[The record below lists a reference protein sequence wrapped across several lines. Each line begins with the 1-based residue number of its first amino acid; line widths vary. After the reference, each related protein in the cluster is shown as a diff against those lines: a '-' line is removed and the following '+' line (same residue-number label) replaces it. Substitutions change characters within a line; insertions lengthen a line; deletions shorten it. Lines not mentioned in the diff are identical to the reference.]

1 MPLGLPRRS
10 HDNGTPTPIRSNAD
24 PNDHASRES
33 ERHGSTDHRRS
44 ASFNDAIPSS
54 GSLFKGLSVF
64 HHESRCRFQ
73 SKSGIDTYANRDFYS
88 NAFTPPGRCI
98 DVTNIDPFAALPQ
111 VQRQDQ
117 NHPHTRILGFF
128 PQVGTPNQAKG
139 SSPSKSN
146 STQVSR
152 RELQY
157 LYSVFETATKS
168 RETTDSLMTSVNSST
183 TLLNKGHTTSPSKPS
198 TARTYDAKLVTREM
212 HRLGTLAGLS
222 PALAPSLSSGPSTST
237 LTLPTTSPS
246 TSTFAPSS
254 SYNHGSTV
262 PGTSVTDKDNP
273 WGQLHVHVLPLFNE
287 EPLRVPIEDLNA
299 LVKRHIQ
306 TVLAASPSRAL
317 TTLSTDARELIEAG
331 IVTLNVKLVLGSDES
346 LMGRLVEVWS
356 FFWDHV
362 LPYIEG
368 VLLPLQTDPLLTSL
382 HRTPKQLPSSPPTR
396 QGSPTVDVRSV
407 ALCAFRHRVV
417 MPLSKRLQALLSP
430 PLTKETLARLGKYR
444 SPRLQQML
452 LVLTSERRSRP
463 SSPRLSPCTPTAQP
477 DTDEA
482 AISELLRLFSQARHN
497 VHHQYPQR
505 RSFTQSATTRS
516 TTPDFSSARIP
527 RDRRGRIG
535 GACNMDAM
543 ILNAGGWT
551 TDGVDRVTTATRG
564 SSSAL
569 GDRDVHGDSDDLNN
583 ESVET
588 PRIGAMESDREI
600 PPALRP
606 SVEHHHRAS
615 TGGWG
620 LGAGK
625 EEKQREEDDDDEA
638 MDWDQAQAVVERMV
652 GMKPLESPTESR
664 RRAA

>member
-1 MPLGLPRRS
+1 M
-10 HDNGTPTPIRSNAD
+10 AD
-24 PNDHASRES
+24 SNDHASRES
-33 ERHGSTDHRRS
+33 EGHGGTDHRRS
-44 ASFNDAIPSS
+44 ASFNDAAPSS
-54 GSLFKGLSVF
+54 GSFFKGLSVF
-64 HHESRCRFQ
+64 HHDKHRRFQ
-73 SKSGIDTYANRDFYS
+73 SKSGIDAYANRP
-88 NAFTPPGRCI
+88 NPFTPPGRYMQQQYQ
-98 DVTNIDPFAALPQ
+98 NI
-111 VQRQDQ
+111 
-117 NHPHTRILGFF
+117 PHTRILGFF

-139 SSPSKSN
+139 SSLSN
-146 STQVSR
+146 SHSPQVSK

-157 LYSVFETATKS
+157 FYSVFETATNS
-168 RETTDSLMTSVNSST
+168 RETTDSLMTSA
-183 TLLNKGHTTSPSKPS
+183 HTTSPSKPS

-222 PALAPSLSSGPSTST
+222 PVLAPSLSSGPSTST

-254 SYNHGSTV
+254 SYNHGSTMS
-262 PGTSVTDKDNP
+262 GTSITDKDNP
-273 WGQLHVHVLPLFNE
+273 WGLLHVHVLPLFNE

-306 TVLAASPSRAL
+306 TVLAASPSKAL
-317 TTLSTDARELIEAG
+317 TTLSADARELIEAG
-331 IVTLNVKLVLGSDES
+331 MVTLNVKLLLGSDEF

-382 HRTPKQLPSSPPTR
+382 YRTPKQLPSSSPTR

-417 MPLSKRLQALLSP
+417 MPLSKRLHTLLSP

-444 SPRLQQML
+444 LPRLQQML
-452 LVLTSERRSRP
+452 LVLNIRTA
-463 SSPRLSPCTPTAQP
+463 LSPCAPTAQP

-497 VHHQYPQR
+497 LHNQYSQR
-505 RSFTQSATTRS
+505 RSFTQCATARS
-516 TTPDFSSARIP
+516 TTPDFS
-527 RDRRGRIG
+527 GRIG
-535 GACNMDAM
+535 GARNMDAM
-543 ILNAGGWT
+543 ILNAGGWM
-551 TDGVDRVTTATRG
+551 TDGA
-564 SSSAL
+564 
-569 GDRDVHGDSDDLNN
+569 DRDVHGDSDDLNN

-615 TGGWG
+615 
-620 LGAGK
+620 

-664 RRAA
+664 KRGA

>member
-10 HDNGTPTPIRSNAD
+10 HDDGTPTPIHSD
-24 PNDHASRES
+24 GDSNDHASRES
-33 ERHGSTDHRRS
+33 EGHGGTDHRRS
-44 ASFNDAIPSS
+44 ASFNDAAPSS
-54 GSLFKGLSVF
+54 GSFFKGLSVF
-64 HHESRCRFQ
+64 HHDKHRRFQ
-73 SKSGIDTYANRDFYS
+73 SKSGIDAYANRP
-88 NAFTPPGRCI
+88 NPFTPPGRYVE
-98 DVTNIDPFAALPQ
+98 VTNTDPFAALPR
-111 VQRQDQ
+111 VQQQYQ
-117 NHPHTRILGFF
+117 NIPHTRILGFF

-139 SSPSKSN
+139 SSLSN
-146 STQVSR
+146 SHSPQVSK

-157 LYSVFETATKS
+157 FYSVFETATNS

-183 TLLNKGHTTSPSKPS
+183 TLNKAHTTSPSKPS

-222 PALAPSLSSGPSTST
+222 PVLAPSLSSGPSTST

-254 SYNHGSTV
+254 SYNHGSTMS
-262 PGTSVTDKDNP
+262 GTSITDKDNP
-273 WGQLHVHVLPLFNE
+273 WGLLHVHVLPLFNE

-306 TVLAASPSRAL
+306 TVLAASPSKAL
-317 TTLSTDARELIEAG
+317 TTLSADARELIEAG
-331 IVTLNVKLVLGSDES
+331 MVTLNVKLLLGSDEF

-382 HRTPKQLPSSPPTR
+382 YRTPKQLPSSSPTR

-417 MPLSKRLQALLSP
+417 MPLSKRLHTLLSP

-444 SPRLQQML
+444 LPRLQQML

-463 SSPRLSPCTPTAQP
+463 SSPRLSPCAPTAQP

-497 VHHQYPQR
+497 LHNQYSQR
-505 RSFTQSATTRS
+505 RSFTQCATARS

-535 GACNMDAM
+535 GARNMDAM
-543 ILNAGGWT
+543 ILNAGGWM
-551 TDGVDRVTTATRG
+551 TDGADRVTTATCG
-564 SSSAL
+564 SSSAV
-569 GDRDVHGDSDDLNN
+569 DDEDVHGDSDDLNN

-615 TGGWG
+615 GGWG

-664 RRAA
+664 KRGA